1 VTTGIATAG
10 LGKFAVVDALLL
22 DLAEFL
28 CDFIGFD
35 PGCIAAD
42 IGMSLLEC
50 NGIVLVEQVVLGVLC
65 QPYEEFPGQ
74 AHEFED
80 GDFYSCAAVLDVV
93 ALTVRWLFD
102 RL

>member
-1 VTTGIATAG
+1 M
-10 LGKFAVVDALLL
+10 VDALLL

-28 CDFIGFD
+28 CDFIGFH
-35 PGCIAAD
+35 PGCIQAAD

-50 NGIVLVEQVVLGVLC
+50 NGIVLIEQVVLGALC

-74 AHEFED
+74 SHETED
-80 GDFYSCAAVLDVV
+80 VDFYSCAAVLDVV
-93 ALTVRWLFD
+93 TLTVSWLFD